1 MPMKRLFPLLLVFL
15 LVPFSEFSA
24 AQDYT
29 LPGSLPGGVSYNNI
43 GLSGQIMVDLNVTLV
58 NTAPYP
64 KYVLV
69 NPRYDFRVLRGNGS
83 EYLYNYRT
91 ATGEIRSVVSRG
103 VLSKSVNYL
112 VGFWLAPYETVVVN
126 FKITQN
132 SSYLVPLL
140 DFNSPCGDVGR
151 LTGLTYEN
159 GTLVSAV
166 LSNNGDL
173 DKLICGTVYPELI
186 NRPIFMSV
194 RSMFP
199 ILDRNIKVLKYEGYV
214 DFRITNVPNFNS
226 RDKLFHVFFAV
237 AQPIVFLEGKT
248 YDYRP
253 NYTMTYEDYL
263 KKFFFEYSGI
273 GAPNRKNINITE
285 PENNLFKLTDR
296 LLSGVTV
303 GSSVEIKRKP
313 YSGSDFP
320 VWVVF
325 MGDRIDI
332 TYRVSWNNNSGR

>member
-1 MPMKRLFPLLLVFL
+1 MRRLLSLLLLFTL
-15 LVPFSEFSA
+15 LFSLPAFSL

-29 LPGSLPGGVSYNNI
+29 LPGTLPGGMSYNNI
-43 GLSGQIMVDLNVTLV
+43 GLLGEIMVDFNVTLV

-91 ATGEIRSVVSRG
+91 ATGELQGAVSREL
-103 VLSKSVNYL
+103 LSKSVNYL

-126 FKITQN
+126 FRITEN

-140 DFNSPCGDVGR
+140 DFNSPCGDAGR
-151 LTGLTYEN
+151 LTKLTYEN

-166 LSNNGDL
+166 LDNNGGL
-173 DKLICGTVYPELI
+173 DSLVCGSVYPRLI
-186 NRPIFMSV
+186 NRPTFLSV

-199 ILDRNIKVLKYEGYV
+199 ILDRNVKVLKYEGLV

-226 RDKLFHVFFAV
+226 KDKLFHVFFAV
-237 AQPIVFLEGKT
+237 AQPVIFLDGET
-248 YDYRP
+248 YDYTP
-253 NYTMTYEDYL
+253 NYTMTYQEYL
-263 KKFFFEYSGI
+263 QRFVWGYSGVN
-273 GAPNRKNINITE
+273 GPAKRAVNVTM
-285 PENNLFKLTDR
+285 PENNLFKLTDT
-296 LLSGVTV
+296 LISGVRV
-303 GSSVEIKRKP
+303 GSPVSVDRKP
-313 YSGSDFP
+313 YNGPDFP